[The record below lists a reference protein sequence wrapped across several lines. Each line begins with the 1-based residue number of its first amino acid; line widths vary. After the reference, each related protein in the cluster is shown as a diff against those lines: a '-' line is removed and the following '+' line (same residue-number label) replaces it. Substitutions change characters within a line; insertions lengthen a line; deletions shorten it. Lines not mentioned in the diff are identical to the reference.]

1 MNVAETQGLYI
12 TPSEV
17 IEYLYC
23 PRFIYFM
30 NCLEIPQNED
40 QRFIVLK
47 GREVHEQ
54 RRIRNPEYVRKKLGC
69 IAKDRDVYLVSER
82 YHLKG
87 KVDEVLQL
95 ADGTMAPLDYKY
107 TEYKETVYRTHKY
120 QVILYGMLVEE
131 TYDLPVNKGYICYVR
146 KGNVVKEIAIG
157 AKERSE
163 AMKILADMVAIIQR
177 GKFPKRTPHAVRCL
191 DCCYRNICVK

>member
-1 MNVAETQGLYI
+1 MNTAETQGVYI

-30 NCLEIPQNED
+30 NCLGIAQHED
-40 QRFIVLK
+40 QRFMVLK

-54 RRIRNPEYVRKKLGC
+54 RKVRNPDYVRKKLGC
-69 IAKDRDVYLVSER
+69 VSKDRDVYLVSDR
-82 YHLKG
+82 HHIRG

-95 ADGTMAPLDYKY
+95 ADGTFAPLDYKF
-107 TEYKETVYRTHKY
+107 TEFKDAVYRTHRY
-120 QVILYGMLVEE
+120 QVILYGMMIEE
-131 TYDLPVNKGYICYVR
+131 TYGATVNRGYVCYVR
-146 KGNVVKEIAIG
+146 NGNIVKEIAIG
-157 AKERSE
+157 ARERRE
-163 AMKILADMVAIIQR
+163 AMEMVKDIVAIIQR
-177 GKFPKRTPHAVRCL
+177 GRFPRRTPHAVRCL

>member
-1 MNVAETQGLYI
+1 MNTAETQGLYI

-30 NCLEIPQNED
+30 NCLGIAQHED

-47 GREVHEQ
+47 GREVHEH
-54 RRIRNPEYVRKKLGC
+54 RKVRNPDYVRKKLGC
-69 IAKDRDVYLVSER
+69 VAKDVDVYLVSDR

-95 ADGTMAPLDYKY
+95 ADGTLAPLDYKF
-107 TEYKETVYRTHKY
+107 TQFKDAVYRTHRY
-120 QVILYGMLVEE
+120 QVILYGMMIED
-131 TYDLPVNKGYICYVR
+131 TYQ
-146 KGNVVKEIAIG
+146 A
-157 AKERSE
+157 
-163 AMKILADMVAIIQR
+163 
-177 GKFPKRTPHAVRCL
+177 
-191 DCCYRNICVK
+191 CVTHG